1 MNARRPEDGYEYDPL
16 TDPSPT
22 APPWGDP
29 MPPGEQGSPWFG
41 ATDAPDAG
49 HAHAPEAEVPQP
61 QEWSGYRQYSG
72 DDPEGYQRDWYA
84 QPQPEAEPGAALYET
99 VAIPQQMSGPIPV
112 PDDET
117 VALRTEDTRRAA
129 QAPAGPGRA
138 ERRRAAKARGHR
150 RPGPASAAPDTSATP
165 AKPLSRVEARR
176 AARAAKDSPAVI
188 ASRAIGELFISFG
201 VLMLLFVTYQLWW
214 TNIRAGQQASQE
226 TNKIQDDWAKG
237 RQPGAFEPGQGF
249 AIMHIPKLDVVVPI
263 AEGISKHKVLDRG
276 MVGHYGEGK
285 LKTAMPSDK
294 AGNFAVAGHR
304 NTHGEPFRYINRLQP
319 GDPIV
324 VETQDAYYTYK
335 MANILPQTS
344 PSNVSVIAPVP
355 EGAGFDGPGRYIT
368 LTTCT
373 PEFTS
378 TYRMI
383 VWGKMVDERPRS
395 KGKPDALVG

>member
-165 AKPLSRVEARR
+165 AKPLTRRGPPRR
-176 AARAAKDSPAVI
+176 ACR
-188 ASRAIGELFISFG
+188 E
-201 VLMLLFVTYQLWW
+201 
-214 TNIRAGQQASQE
+214 GQP
-226 TNKIQDDWAKG
+226 
-237 RQPGAFEPGQGF
+237 RRHREP
-249 AIMHIPKLDVVVPI
+249 
-263 AEGISKHKVLDRG
+263 R
-276 MVGHYGEGK
+276 
-285 LKTAMPSDK
+285 
-294 AGNFAVAGHR
+294 HR
-304 NTHGEPFRYINRLQP
+304 
-319 GDPIV
+319 
-324 VETQDAYYTYK
+324 
-335 MANILPQTS
+335 
-344 PSNVSVIAPVP
+344 
-355 EGAGFDGPGRYIT
+355 
-368 LTTCT
+368 
-373 PEFTS
+373 
-378 TYRMI
+378 
-383 VWGKMVDERPRS
+383 
-395 KGKPDALVG
+395 